1 MAASLKQIEAAQR
14 FLRGIVSLGSFSEIR
29 EKQCRGVCHA
39 LGKLSML
46 TAAQAAE
53 WLAALDNELW
63 TAAQVAEFQEAVAAK
78 TKALEEDSIRVILQ
92 DFLMLPYYLT
102 EELATM
108 VFVDEEVD
116 RDVVLQ
122 KLCSH
127 AARLTLKN
135 ASEASKAMLLVL
147 ANWRLVEKMSPQN
160 QYQFYVSKKPLVTKY
175 LAAAAFGG
183 QGLPELPM
191 SWQDL
196 PKDLRQKLFPTGK
209 PAVLTEPSAA
219 AIVQFV
225 RTYPLRKDN
234 KMLLPQAAAQS
245 AQAAH
250 STDVVS
256 VDAVVKVVE
265 ACSRLRP
272 ETLRETVGASTRS
285 TGSACEM
292 KRPMLA
298 LEDGTVDGSS
308 DPRGQAA
315 AHVETVEKQPL
326 TVAQQLAALKTRLPE
341 EMNPTEKATPSG
353 RKGAKAIA
361 KRPAASLVAKRP
373 ATCRRG
379 LKRPAAAAPLGRE
392 AKRQQLLRKI
402 PEDLKRK
409 YKNGCSKC
417 RYTFCTPS
425 CWAGRGFTL

>member
-1 MAASLKQIEAAQR
+1 MPGNLCLAHLQW
-14 FLRGIVSLGSFSEIR
+14 
-29 EKQCRGVCHA
+29 
-39 LGKLSML
+39 LS
-46 TAAQAAE
+46 TNQ
-53 WLAALDNELW
+53 
-63 TAAQVAEFQEAVAAK
+63 K
-78 TKALEEDSIRVILQ
+78 TKK
-92 DFLMLPYYLT
+92 T
-102 EELATM
+102 KK
-108 VFVDEEVD
+108 
-116 RDVVLQ
+116 Q
-122 KLCSH
+122 K
-127 AARLTLKN
+127 TKKTKN
-135 ASEASKAMLLVL
+135 
-147 ANWRLVEKMSPQN
+147 QI
-160 QYQFYVSKKPLVTKY
+160 
-175 LAAAAFGG
+175 
-183 QGLPELPM
+183 
-191 SWQDL
+191 
-196 PKDLRQKLFPTGK
+196 
-209 PAVLTEPSAA
+209 VLTEPSAA

-272 ETLRETVGASTRS
+272 ETLRETVDASTRS

-341 EMNPTEKATPSG
+341 EKNPTEKAAPSG

-425 CWAGRGFTL
+425 CWAVEVLLFDVHHA